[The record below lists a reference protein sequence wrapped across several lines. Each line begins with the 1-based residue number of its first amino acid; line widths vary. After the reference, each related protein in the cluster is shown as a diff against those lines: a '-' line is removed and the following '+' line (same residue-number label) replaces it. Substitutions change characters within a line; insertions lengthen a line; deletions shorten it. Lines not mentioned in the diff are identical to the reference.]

1 MPLNVISNFAAS
13 VAHRNLQ
20 KTDAATTE
28 SLAKLSSGT
37 RVVAAKDDAAALAI
51 GSRLS
56 AEVQALRQAAVN
68 TSQATSMLQ
77 IADGA
82 LSTVQDILVRMKTLA
97 AQASSGQ
104 LSNAERGFLNNEFQ
118 ALRTEIDRIANDTE
132 FNGVKL
138 ISGGTSNTVTTHGV
152 KLSISNGITGL
163 SFGPS
168 APITSTDSANPDV
181 FTVNYFT
188 DAAGGGNRFVVLDS
202 SSNAQVVS
210 VTGGAPAMGQTKD
223 FFFSQ
228 FDFKLTIGSTFDT
241 SASFNSNN
249 TVGGFTTNGNSLTFN
264 FKVGTGAVT
273 TEDDLSIT
281 LQAVTTS
288 AINAAV
294 AGYQTDDLLTAAN
307 ANAAS
312 ARISQVIDFVASA
325 RASVGT
331 SQNRLQFALANV
343 ATASE
348 NAEAARSNLVDL
360 DVAQEMTNFTSKQIL
375 MQAGVSMLAQAQQL
389 PQNLLRLFQ

>member
-1 MPLNVISNFAAS
+1 MPLNVISNLAAS
-13 VAHRNLQ
+13 VAHRNLTM
-20 KTDAATTE
+20 TDQAATE

-82 LSTVQDILVRMKTLA
+82 LATVQDILVRMKGLA

-104 LSNAERGFLNNEFQ
+104 LSNTERGFLDNEFV
-118 ALRTEIDRIANDTE
+118 ALRTEIDRIASDTE

-138 ISGGTSNTVTTHGV
+138 ISGGIANTVTSPGV
-152 KLSISNGITGL
+152 NLSVSNGVTAL
-163 SFGPS
+163 TFGNAS
-168 APITSTDSANPDV
+168 PIVSTDSAAPDV
-181 FTVNYFT
+181 FTVSYFT
-188 DAAGGGNRFVVLDS
+188 DAAGGGNRFVVADAGS
-202 SSNAQVVS
+202 ASQVLVFA
-210 VTGGAPAMGQTKD
+210 GGAPGVGQTRN
-223 FFFSQ
+223 FFFAD
-228 FDFKLTIGSTFDT
+228 FDFTLTIGATFNT
-241 SASFNSNN
+241 AASINANN
-249 TVGGFTTNGNSLTFN
+249 TVGGFATAGSSLTFN
-264 FKVGTGAVT
+264 FKVGTGSIA
-273 TEDDLSIT
+273 TEDDLTIT
-281 LQAVTTS
+281 LQAVTS
-288 AINAAV
+288 AAINTTI
-294 AGYQTDDLLTAAN
+294 AGYQTADLATAPTAN
-307 ANAAS
+307 VAS
-312 ARISQVIDFVASA
+312 GLVTQVIDFVASA

-331 SQNRLQFALANV
+331 SQNRLQFAANNV
-343 ATASE
+343 ATAAE

-360 DVAQEMTNFTSKQIL
+360 DVAQEMTTFTSKQIL